1 MLHDPTFWVA
11 VGMAGFI
18 AMLVYLGVPK
28 LAVKALDD
36 RAEAIKNELETAR
49 KLKEEAQHMLAE
61 YERKQQAAVE
71 EAQSIVAQAKEE
83 AEALAAE
90 TEKKLTETI
99 DRRTKMAENKI
110 LQAQLQAR
118 KNVQAY
124 AADIAVA
131 ATEEI
136 LANDLSKAKANSLID
151 DSIASLKQR
160 LN

>member
-61 YERKQQAAVE
+61 YERKQKSAVE
-71 EAQSIVAQAKEE
+71 EAQQIIEAAKQE

-151 DSIASLKQR
+151 ESIASLKVR